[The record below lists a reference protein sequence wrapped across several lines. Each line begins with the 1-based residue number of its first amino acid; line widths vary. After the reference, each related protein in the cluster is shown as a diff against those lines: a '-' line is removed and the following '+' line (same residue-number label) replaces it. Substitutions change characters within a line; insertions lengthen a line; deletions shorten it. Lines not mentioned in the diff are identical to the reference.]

1 MTDALIKEIL
11 TSTKSIALIGASKNP
26 DRPSHKVMKFLIA
39 QGYDLYPVNPGLEG
53 SDLLGRKVFASLAD
67 IPAPID
73 MVEIFRKSDSIE
85 PIVDEAIQIGAKTI
99 WMQLGV
105 INDIAAGKAEKA
117 GLKVVMNHCPAI
129 EIPRLGL
136 QINVSIM

>member
-1 MTDALIKEIL
+1 MTDALIKNIL

-26 DRPSHKVMKFLIA
+26 DRPSHKVMKFLIS

-53 SDLLGRKVFASLAD
+53 SDLLGRKVFASLTD

-73 MVEIFRKSDSIE
+73 MVEIFRKSDSVE
-85 PIVDEAIQIGAKTI
+85 PIVDEAIQIGAQTI

-105 INDIAAGKAEKA
+105 INNVAAEKAAQA

-136 QINVSIM
+136 

>member
-26 DRPSHKVMKFLIA
+26 DRPSHKVMKFLIS
-39 QGYDLYPVNPGLEG
+39 QGYDLYPVNPGLAG
-53 SDLLGRKVFASLAD
+53 RDLLGQRVYASLSD

-73 MVEIFRKSDSIE
+73 MVEIFRKSDSVE
-85 PIVDEAIQIGAKTI
+85 PIVDEAIRTGAKTI

-105 INDIAAGKAEKA
+105 INNIAAEKAEKA
-117 GLKVVMNHCPAI
+117 GLKVVMDHCPAI

-136 QINVSIM
+136 